1 MRNRWKFMLVAGLL
15 TALSMC
21 HAQTGVTV
29 SPRVIV
35 LTADHDSRY
44 RADGKVAPTIEA
56 APGEPL
62 ILRITA
68 SRAKEVARDGS
79 VHGLVLLD
87 KDLDAVPGWRFYLH
101 PGVQELAVTAP
112 DQPGRYTA
120 VCTIIC
126 SDMHDG
132 MRFTLIVTGGD
143 SKVVKE

>member
-1 MRNRWKFMLVAGLL
+1 MTQRCEFKLVAWFFL
-15 TALSMC
+15 ALSSC
-21 HAQTGVTV
+21 YAQTAAV

-44 RADGKVAPTIEA
+44 RADGKVSPTIEA

-79 VHGLVLLD
+79 IHGLALLD
-87 KDLDAVPGWRFYLH
+87 KNLDAVPGWRFYLH

-112 DQPGRYTA
+112 SKPGRYTA

-132 MRFTLIVTGGD
+132 MKFTLIVRATQRAAN
-143 SKVVKE
+143 E